1 MENNNGIVNKFK
13 QLQEKIKLEAA
24 KFDSCNK

>member
-24 KFDSCNK
+24 KFDSCK

>member
-24 KFDSCNK
+24 KFISCK

>member
-13 QLQEKIKLEAA
+13 QFQEKIKLEAA
-24 KFDSCNK
+24 KFDSCK